1 LVGFSRFQFG
11 VFFGLAAGPIDYDFF
26 DFVLFAYARRLWV
39 IRIERGSW
47 SRCDEAGLDLA
58 VGEEAGGGADG
69 VAIGF
74 CADELDADAA
84 ISGELVVA
92 IEIGGTVVGG

>member
-1 LVGFSRFQFG
+1 M
-11 VFFGLAAGPIDYDFF
+11 
-26 DFVLFAYARRLWV
+26 
-39 IRIERGSW
+39 
-47 SRCDEAGLDLA
+47 
-58 VGEEAGGGADG
+58 G